1 MKNFLCFIHNHL
13 FLFSTWLILF
23 FSIIST
29 ITQKLFSKAK
39 LIDIKHVQLF
49 INDKSSI
56 IIDVR
61 SKKKFLKG
69 FIPNSM
75 NIPLKKIYSYNL
87 NKLKN
92 FRTKNII
99 FVSENNNLLQ
109 DCIDIFYKN
118 NFKNLFILKDGLKK
132 WNIKKLPLICSK

>member
-1 MKNFLCFIHNHL
+1 MKNFLYFIHSHL
-13 FLFSTWLILF
+13 FLFSIWLVLL
-23 FSIIST
+23 FSIISS

-39 LIDIKHVQLF
+39 LIDINHVKLF
-49 INDKSSI
+49 INNKSSI

-69 FIPNSM
+69 FIPNSI

-87 NKLKN
+87 NKLNSFK
-92 FRTKNII
+92 TKNIV
-99 FVSENNNLLQ
+99 FVSDNNIFLQ

-132 WNIKKLPLICSK
+132 WNIKTLPLICRK